1 MHQSGENH
9 PRQHTRADNDLH
21 LLHQWKNLLLRPG
34 HRQSCRLPGKD
45 AAFQIPQSGETHDLQ
60 FGHCLTTAFTAAAD
74 NNYRLGAV
82 DFPSAALDFSQ
93 RNQFC
98 NFHLPLKKNSASPI
112 QLSDVALELIAT
124 RFRALSEPMRL
135 RLLNTLMQGE
145 RTVGQLVEASGSGQA
160 NVSKHLAVLKD
171 AGMVGTRKEGL
182 STFCY
187 IADPMVNEL
196 CEMMCRRLRGE
207 MEAKARALEFNPDI

>member
-1 MHQSGENH
+1 M
-9 PRQHTRADNDLH
+9 AI
-21 LLHQWKNLLLRPG
+21 K
-34 HRQSCRLPGKD
+34 
-45 AAFQIPQSGETHDLQ
+45 QIK
-60 FGHCLTTAFTAAAD
+60 
-74 NNYRLGAV
+74 
-82 DFPSAALDFSQ
+82 
-93 RNQFC
+93 
-98 NFHLPLKKNSASPI
+98 FHMTLKKNSAFPK

-207 MEAKARALEFNPDI
+207 MEAKARALEFDPDI

>member
-1 MHQSGENH
+1 M
-9 PRQHTRADNDLH
+9 
-21 LLHQWKNLLLRPG
+21 
-34 HRQSCRLPGKD
+34 
-45 AAFQIPQSGETHDLQ
+45 
-60 FGHCLTTAFTAAAD
+60 
-74 NNYRLGAV
+74 
-82 DFPSAALDFSQ
+82 
-93 RNQFC
+93 
-98 NFHLPLKKNSASPI
+98 
-112 QLSDVALELIAT
+112 IAT

-187 IADPMVNEL
+187 MADPMVNEL